1 MQSYE
6 YDVKPKRSH
15 GKRYTYFGGLLL
27 LLVIA
32 ALVVSIVA
40 LVRQQ
45 NSEKDNDSLRSPT
58 PKPQPTTTIDDHKS
72 SPGSPSPET
81 KPTTTTD
88 NTVDSRSDSVVE
100 CGVNGAV
107 RSPITRNAC
116 VNTDGCVWES
126 RNRNEKTPAC
136 IYKDKVGYVLDGDVT
151 IGANTWTARL
161 KKTGIDTVYGMDVY
175 NNINVQVEMINE
187 NALRIYMYP
196 DKFMKAWEIPDEA
209 LTMDIPRKTSSHK
222 LYNVSFTTEPVFG
235 VVVERITNSTVKTK
249 IIDTAV
255 TGTIF
260 SRQFMQ
266 LTTRLSSGHV
276 YGFGEHNHRRFKH
289 DMDWKTWP
297 IFTRDVAPVDEW
309 NLYGAHPVYLNLEE
323 DGKAN
328 MVFLKNSHAMD
339 VVLQPE
345 PFPAI
350 TWKVIG
356 GVLDFYVFLGPSP
369 HEAVQQYISAIGKP
383 LMPSYWSLGFH
394 LCKWGYE
401 NLTVVQ
407 DVVKRNKMAEIP
419 QDVQWGD
426 IDYMFNKFDFTVD
439 KKTFKDLPEF
449 VDELHHNG
457 QRYVIIVD
465 VGIGANETIIEQGRV
480 NSPGYEMYKDGVD
493 MDVFVKNHDGTVL
506 KGEVWPGLT
515 AFPDFSHTNATDF
528 WIKYI
533 KYFNDTEGVKV
544 DGLWIDMNEPASFV
558 QGSINGCNNNTLNYP
573 PYVPHILDSHT
584 GSLYYKTICMDS
596 KQKWG
601 NHYEVHS
608 LYGHAESM
616 VTYRAMTTLFNKTR
630 PFIMTRSSFAG
641 TGKYSFKWLGD
652 NQSQWRQIPWSI
664 IGILEFSMFG
674 FPMIGADICG
684 FWYAAQYE
692 MCLRWSQLGAFYPFA
707 RNHNAKGWPHQDPAH
722 WDEAFTSIARRALH
736 IRYKILPYLYTL
748 FHLAHTTSSM
758 VARPLVFEFPED
770 KQTRDVDRQFLLG
783 SAFLVTPV
791 LEKGKSS
798 VEGYFPKQRWFNYY
812 DGTELAVTGQRII
825 VDAPLPI
832 IPLHL
837 RGGYIL
843 PTQQP
848 ANTTVYSRQRPMG
861 LIVAFNEETSARG
874 DLFWDDGESID
885 SVTRGEYLKV
895 EISATK
901 GKYLEYKVVKNG
913 YKAASLLVI
922 DKIELYGLFGFP
934 ERIIVDSVQIPTSS
948 VRSKEKIIEL
958 IGLNLNITENHSL
971 SWEFF

>member
-1 MQSYE
+1 M
-6 YDVKPKRSH
+6 
-15 GKRYTYFGGLLL
+15 LLITL
-27 LLVIA
+27 FLPHCCVW
-32 ALVVSIVA
+32 
-40 LVRQQ
+40 Q
-45 NSEKDNDSLRSPT
+45 
-58 PKPQPTTTIDDHKS
+58 
-72 SPGSPSPET
+72 
-81 KPTTTTD
+81 
-88 NTVDSRSDSVVE
+88 SRS
-100 CGVNGAV
+100 
-107 RSPITRNAC
+107 
-116 VNTDGCVWES
+116 
-126 RNRNEKTPAC
+126 RNEKTPAC
-136 IYKDKVGYVLDGDVT
+136 IYKDRVGYVLDGDVT

-161 KKTGIDTVYGMDVY
+161 KKTGIDKVHGMDVY

-196 DKFMKAWEIPDEA
+196 DKLMNASEIPDEA
-209 LTMDIPRKTSSHK
+209 LTMDIPRKLSSDK

-235 VVVERITNSTVKTK
+235 IVVERITNSTVKTK
-249 IIDTAV
+249 IIDTTV

-350 TWKVIG
+350 SWKVIG

-407 DVVKRNKMAEIP
+407 DVVERNKMAEIP
-419 QDVQWGD
+419 Q
-426 IDYMFNKFDFTVD
+426 
-439 KKTFKDLPEF
+439 
-449 VDELHHNG
+449 
-457 QRYVIIVD
+457 D

-480 NSPGYEMYKDGVD
+480 NSPGYEMYKDGID

-506 KGEVWPGLT
+506 KGEVRRDDTVPTGEVRRDYTVPKGEIRRDDTVPKEDIRRDDTVPKEEIRRDDTVPKGGIDVMILFLKGKTVRRDDTVPKGEVRRDDTVPKAEVRRDYIVPKGEVRRDDTVPKGEVRRDDTVPKGEVRRDDTVPKGEVRRDDTVPKGEVRRDDTVPKGEIRRDDTVPKGEVRRDDTVPKGEVRRDDTVPKGEVRDDDTVPKGEIRCDDTVPKGEIRRDHTVPKEEVRRDDTVPKGGIDVMILFPKKRRDRRDDTVPKGEVRRDDTVPKGEVRRDDTVPKGEVRRDDTVPKGEVRRDDTVPKREVRRDDTVPKGEVRRDDTVPKGEVRRDDTVPKGEIRRDDTVPKGEVRRDDTVPKGEVRRDDTVPKGEIRRDDTVPKGEVRRDDTVPKGEVWPGLT
-515 AFPDFSHTNATDF
+515 AFPDFSHTNATDY

-533 KYFNDTEGVKV
+533 KYFYDTERVKI

-558 QGSINGCNNNTLNYP
+558 QGSITGCLNNTWNYP
-573 PYVPHILDSHT
+573 PYVPHILDGHT

-601 NHYEVHS
+601 NHYETHS

-664 IGILEFSMFG
+664 IATQNHAVRLHVYVLYMGSGPLE
-674 FPMIGADICG
+674 
-684 FWYAAQYE
+684 E
-692 MCLRWSQLGAFYPFA
+692 M
-707 RNHNAKGWPHQDPAH
+707 K
-722 WDEAFTSIARRALH
+722 
-736 IRYKILPYLYTL
+736 
-748 FHLAHTTSSM
+748 
-758 VARPLVFEFPED
+758 
-770 KQTRDVDRQFLLG
+770 
-783 SAFLVTPV
+783 
-791 LEKGKSS
+791 
-798 VEGYFPKQRWFNYY
+798 
-812 DGTELAVTGQRII
+812 
-825 VDAPLPI
+825 
-832 IPLHL
+832 
-837 RGGYIL
+837 
-843 PTQQP
+843 
-848 ANTTVYSRQRPMG
+848 
-861 LIVAFNEETSARG
+861 
-874 DLFWDDGESID
+874 
-885 SVTRGEYLKV
+885 
-895 EISATK
+895 
-901 GKYLEYKVVKNG
+901 
-913 YKAASLLVI
+913 
-922 DKIELYGLFGFP
+922 GLFNTLSMKIQVLQ
-934 ERIIVDSVQIPTSS
+934 E
-948 VRSKEKIIEL
+948 VREANMAIA
-958 IGLNLNITENHSL
+958 TEQNS
-971 SWEFF
+971 F

>member
-6 YDVKPKRSH
+6 YDLKPKRSN
-15 GKRYTYFGGLLL
+15 GKRYTYFGCLLF
-27 LLVIA
+27 LLVIG

-40 LVRQQ
+40 LVRQE
-45 NSEKDNDSLRSPT
+45 NSENDNSSLGSPT
-58 PKPQPTTTIDDHKS
+58 P
-72 SPGSPSPET
+72 ET
-81 KPTTTTD
+81 QPTTTTD

-100 CGVNGAV
+100 CAVNGAV
-107 RSPITRNAC
+107 KGPVTRNTC
-116 VNTDGCVWES
+116 DNTDGCVWQS

-136 IYKDKVGYVLDGDVT
+136 IYKDSVGYVLDGNVT
-151 IGANTWTARL
+151 IGANKWTARL

-175 NNINVQVEMINE
+175 NNINVQVEMFNE

-196 DKFMKAWEIPDEA
+196 EQSMKAWEIPDEA
-209 LTMDIPRKTSSHK
+209 LAMDIPGKTSIDK

-249 IIDTAV
+249 IIDTTV

-383 LMPSYWSLGFH
+383 LMPPYWSLGFH

-407 DVVKRNKMAEIP
+407 DVVERNRMAEIS

-449 VDELHHNG
+449 VDELHQNG
-457 QRYVIIVD
+457 QKYVIIVD
-465 VGIGANETIIEQGRV
+465 VGIGANETIIKQGRL
-480 NSPGYEMYKDGVD
+480 NSPGYEMYKDGID
-493 MDVFVKNHDGTVL
+493 MNVFVKNHDDTVL
-506 KGEVWPGLT
+506 EGKVWPGLT
-515 AFPDFSHTNATDF
+515 AFPDFSHTNATDY

-533 KYFNDTEGVKV
+533 KYFNDIEGVKV

-558 QGSINGCNNNTLNYP
+558 QGSINGCINNTLNYP
-573 PYVPHILDSHT
+573 PYVPHILDGHT

-596 KQKWG
+596 KQNWG
-601 NHYEVHS
+601 NHYAVHS
-608 LYGHAESM
+608 LYGHAESI
-616 VTYRAMTTLFNKTR
+616 VTYKAMTTLWNKTR

-707 RNHNAKGWPHQDPAH
+707 RNHNAKGWPHQDPAK
-722 WDEAFTSIARRALH
+722 WGEGFTSIARRALH
-736 IRYKILPYLYTL
+736 IRYKILPYLYTQ

-783 SAFLVTPV
+783 PAFLVTPV
-791 LEKGKSS
+791 LEQGKSS
-798 VEGYFPKQRWFNYY
+798 VEGYFPKQRWYNYY
-812 DGTELAVTGQRII
+812 DGTEFAVSGQRIT
-825 VDAPLPI
+825 VDAPLSI

-861 LIVAFNEETSARG
+861 LIVAIDEDTSARG
-874 DLFWDDGESID
+874 ELFWDDGESID
-885 SVTRGEYLKV
+885 SFTRGEYLKA
-895 EISATK
+895 EMSATK
-901 GKYLEYKVVKNG
+901 GKYLEYKVVKSG
-913 YKAASLLVI
+913 YTAAASLVI
-922 DKIELYGLFGFP
+922 DTIELYGLFGFP
-934 ERIIVDSVQIPTSS
+934 ERVIVDSVQIPTSS

-958 IGLNLNITENHSL
+958 VGLNLNITENHSI